1 MKFDIKITD
10 KDMYR
15 FNLYHTYHTFN
26 GIISVVVG
34 IFVFVVCYL
43 VRDKLAPTDVIMYI
57 LLGLALL
64 LYSPITLFIRSKA
77 QIASSAVLQNSLGY
91 EFNDEGILVTTEV
104 VSENGAETSALLPWK
119 DVYKIVET
127 KKQLLIYS
135 SRVNAYVIPLEQLGE
150 EKDALKAYIKERTED
165 FRLSLKK

>member
-34 IFVFVVCYL
+34 IFVFVVLFL
-43 VRDKLAPTDVIMYI
+43 VREKLTSTDVVLYI
-57 LLGLALL
+57 VLGVALL
-64 LYSPITLFIRSKA
+64 LYSPISLLMRSKA
-77 QIASSAVLQNSLGY
+77 QVAASVVLQNTLCY
-91 EFNDEGILVTTEV
+91 EFCDEGIMVFSDAVE
-104 VSENGAETSALLPWK
+104 EGAENRALLPWK

-127 KKQLLIYS
+127 GRQLLIYS
-135 SRVNAYVIPLEQLGE
+135 SRVNAYVLPKEQIGDGLP
-150 EKDALKAYIKERTED
+150 DLKTYIRERTD
-165 FRLSLKK
+165 SFRLSLKK